1 VSTFKTKVLLVC
13 KKKTLPIVSLPIY
26 LHISFKSE
34 KMQREPDNQP
44 ASQQLAQQP
53 ATVGHSARGDRISE
67 TAEELQISASRV
79 RNGYFFYQ

>member
-1 VSTFKTKVLLVC
+1 
-13 KKKTLPIVSLPIY
+13 
-26 LHISFKSE
+26 
-34 KMQREPDNQP
+34 MQREPDNQP